1 MPPDEA
7 FPNSQ
12 KYELKSVAVN
22 NAYVAVGE
30 VSFSCNKPRTG
41 FSNEGFH

>member
-1 MPPDEA
+1 MLPDEA

-22 NAYVAVGE
+22 NAYVAVGD
-30 VSFSCNKPRTG
+30 VSFSCNKQSTG
-41 FSNEGFH
+41 FTNEGFH